1 MSLFDYYLFTIL
13 SCFSFSFSFCIG
25 VPAISMY
32 MARCQIK
39 IKEEWHV
46 SEEQNEMIT
55 YKCMLN
61 IDAKKLP
68 DEMTHS
74 DGSTL
79 TKKDI
84 RRRLTF

>member
-1 MSLFDYYLFTIL
+1 
-13 SCFSFSFSFCIG
+13 
-25 VPAISMY
+25 
-32 MARCQIK
+32 
-39 IKEEWHV
+39 
-46 SEEQNEMIT
+46 
-55 YKCMLN
+55 MLN
-61 IDAKKLP
+61 IEAKKLP